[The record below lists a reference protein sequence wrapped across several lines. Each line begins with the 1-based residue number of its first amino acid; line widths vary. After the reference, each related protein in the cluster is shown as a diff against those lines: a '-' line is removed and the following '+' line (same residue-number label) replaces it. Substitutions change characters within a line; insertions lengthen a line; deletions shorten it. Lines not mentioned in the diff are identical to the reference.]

1 MNTNYRMP
9 GAFTYSIASI
19 ASIGRSTCLL
29 IVSTFLMSISGFAQV
44 TLSIGSVIAPKN
56 ATIEIP
62 VTVTNFD
69 SITGFQLSF
78 GWNGDILEYTG
89 ITNFNLDKQENV
101 DEFNP
106 SSGALGILWWANDP
120 DVGYSV
126 ADGTSIFSLNFNVIG
141 EIGDTTILAWTDDPM
156 ELEVINVALQ
166 AVPLNLNEGMVI
178 VDEESSVIPF
188 TTDNI
193 SIRIVPNPCKDYC
206 LVTVDSNK
214 DGTANFQIID
224 MAGHAYYQQQF
235 NLRQGQQEV
244 NLPIGDSIPNGQY
257 LLIVETQ
264 GTRSLHKLVIQN

>member
-9 GAFTYSIASI
+9 IAFKHFLTSIAT
-19 ASIGRSTCLL
+19 IGRVTYLL
-29 IVSTFLMSISGFAQV
+29 FAATFLMSISCSAQV

-62 VTVTNFD
+62 VTVVNFD
-69 SITGFQLSF
+69 SIAGFQLSF
-78 GWNGDILEYTG
+78 GWNGDVLEYSG
-89 ITNFNLDKQENV
+89 ISNFNLDKQENV

-126 ADGTSIFSLNFNVIG
+126 PDGISIFSLNFNVIG

-156 ELEVINVALQ
+156 ELEVINVELQ

-178 VDEESSVIPF
+178 VDEESSVVPF

-193 SIRIVPNPCKDYC
+193 SIHIMPNPCRDYC
-206 LVTVDSNK
+206 LVTVNSSR
-214 DGTANFQIID
+214 DGNARFQIID
-224 MAGHAYYQQQF
+224 MAGHPYYQQQF
-235 NLRQGQQEV
+235 SLRQGQQEV

-257 LLIVETQ
+257 ILVVESQ
-264 GTRSLHKLVIQN
+264 GTRSLNKLVIQN